1 MPYINW
7 LKVENFVLLPY
18 LIFVKQLNNKK
29 TRREAYEAK

>member
-29 TRREAYEAK
+29 NKERSL